1 MDNKDKI
8 SDTFLAL
15 NYLNLSKNYTI
26 SVDKPKLNI
35 NMVWD
40 VFLNPIKYQIIDE
53 TDRKDKKLIKS
64 GIFMLDVKFVDQVY
78 KRNKEYD
85 SSSGNY
91 YCPFF

>member
-1 MDNKDKI
+1 MNILNYYIQVKVFKMDNKDKI

-40 VFLNPIKYQIIDE
+40 VLQLQEIQNQQGTELEGAPFLINLQQ
-53 TDRKDKKLIKS
+53 LIN
-64 GIFMLDVKFVDQVY
+64 IQTNVK
-78 KRNKEYD
+78 
-85 SSSGNY
+85 
-91 YCPFF
+91 